1 MCLTLFILLYT
12 ILAMVI
18 ALIIAYHTIRKQV
31 SEMLPSNFFNTVF
44 IFINF
49 WIITRIIYFTDT
61 FYNYGYDLLIILSTV
76 PNIFTYMTISLAV
89 YNELALC

>member
-1 MCLTLFILLYT
+1 
-12 ILAMVI
+12 MVI
-18 ALIIAYHTIRKQV
+18 ALIIAYHTIRKRV